1 MKVTDITKEQLEN
14 AIRTNFD
21 SYKDAAREDNELTQ
35 IIRQTLLA
43 IVDSGG
49 LFTPTMAIATGI
61 RLGLALAAQ
70 ENSEPVAVED
80 QAVS

>member
-35 IIRQTLLA
+35 IIRQTPLA
-43 IVDSGG
+43 IVDGG